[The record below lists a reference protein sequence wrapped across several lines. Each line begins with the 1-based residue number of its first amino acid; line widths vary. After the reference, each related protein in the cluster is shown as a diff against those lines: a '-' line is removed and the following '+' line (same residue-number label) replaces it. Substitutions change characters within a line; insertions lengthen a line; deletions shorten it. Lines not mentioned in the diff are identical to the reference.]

1 MMELFILSETPND
14 FDFHS
19 SNSSIG
25 LHIISLH
32 QMSVTFDAITD
43 PIRRPS
49 LVPVTE
55 PAALWAPRFD

>member
-1 MMELFILSETPND
+1 MMELFILSETSND

-19 SNSSIG
+19 LNSSIG
-25 LHIISLH
+25 LHFISLH
-32 QMSVTFDAITD
+32 QMSLTFDSVAD
-43 PIRRPS
+43 PIRHPS